1 MKERVVSGHGE
12 LELCLSPP
20 ASPSYQLLLH
30 TETDMKG
37 REKGTWLIHCLQ
49 KAKAPVERA
58 ETLGTHLGEG
68 LTSQFTLM
76 IDTDTWRSFNR
87 VFNKHGW
94 HCSYPKHWALW
105 MVLEGCKEERGTKAD
120 ESRGERRQL
129 LPYTEQ
135 ALRAR

>member
-1 MKERVVSGHGE
+1 MVNWNFAFH
-12 LELCLSPP
+12 
-20 ASPSYQLLLH
+20 LLLH
-30 TETDMKG
+30 HCTTFSSTAETDTKG
-37 REKGTWLIHCLQ
+37 CEKGTQLIHCLQ
-49 KAKAPVERA
+49 KAKAPIERT

-76 IDTDTWRSFNR
+76 IDTDTGRSFNH

-120 ESRGERRQL
+120 ESGGERRQV

-135 ALRAR
+135 ALKAR

>member
-1 MKERVVSGHGE
+1 MVNWNFAFH
-12 LELCLSPP
+12 
-20 ASPSYQLLLH
+20 LLLH
-30 TETDMKG
+30 HCTTFPSTAETDLKG
-37 REKGTWLIHCLQ
+37 YEKGTQLIHCLQ
-49 KAKAPVERA
+49 KAKAPIERT

-68 LTSQFTLM
+68 LTSQFTLV
-76 IDTDTWRSFNR
+76 IDTDTGRSFNR
-87 VFNKHGW
+87 VFHEHGW
-94 HCSYPKHWALW
+94 HCSYPEHWALW

>member
-1 MKERVVSGHGE
+1 MVNWNFAFH
-12 LELCLSPP
+12 
-20 ASPSYQLLLH
+20 LLLH
-30 TETDMKG
+30 HCTTFSSTAETDMKRCG
-37 REKGTWLIHCLQ
+37 KGTQLIHCLQ
-49 KAKAPVERA
+49 KAKAPVERS
-58 ETLGTHLGEG
+58 ETLGTHLGER

-76 IDTDTWRSFNR
+76 IDTDTWRSFNHE
-87 VFNKHGW
+87 FNKHGW

-120 ESRGERRQL
+120 ESRKERRQL